1 MNVTRF
7 GALLGLLGAVL
18 VLAVFVLAVA
28 RALRRKKVD
37 DEPLRD
43 TRLSFLAVMSFFCGL
58 SAVLALIAASV
69 TSLCGTFGDLLGLED
84 IEREILRAAARIVLY
99 CSLVPAVAAL
109 AFALGARGV
118 IRESGG
124 EIRGKALSRA
134 GVFLAIVTAFFALGG
149 QAAVVE
155 PFEESLEFRAPVPV
169 PTEESKP
176 APEAP
181 SRGYRPSSPVERS
194 R

>member
-1 MNVTRF
+1 MNVPRF
-7 GALLGLLGAVL
+7 VALLGTVL

-43 TRLSFLAVMSFFCGL
+43 TRLSFLAAMSFFCGL
-58 SAVLALIAASV
+58 SAVLALVAASV
-69 TSLCGTFGDLLGLED
+69 TSLCGTFGDLLGLEE
-84 IEREILRAAARIVLY
+84 IERQILHAAARIVLY
-99 CSLVPAVAAL
+99 CSLAPAVAAL
-109 AFALGARGV
+109 AFALGGRGV

-124 EIRGKALSRA
+124 QIRGKALSRA

-149 QAAVVE
+149 QAAVVA
-155 PFEESLEFRAPVPV
+155 PFEESLESRAPASFPA
-169 PTEESKP
+169 EELKP

-181 SRGYRPSSPVERS
+181 SRGYRPSSPAEKS